1 MANGCHS
8 HYVRELLISR
18 NYRQMMQLIE
28 KAGPTCVAVGECG
41 MDTSNKNNIEMA
53 DQVEVTKQATGA
65 QGCGEVG

>member
-28 KAGPTCVAVGECG
+28 KASPTCVAVG